1 MSFPCLY
8 PSEVP
13 YCSAG
18 KDQWDGLSPY
28 NRFIIFVIFL
38 HVHTTLFIFCLHWVF
53 IAAHKLSLVAK
64 SGGYSLVAAHRR
76 LMSWLLLLQS
86 TGSRHMGF
94 SSCGSETH

>member
-38 HVHTTLFIFCLHWVF
+38 HVHTTLFIFCLHYGCV
-53 IAAHKLSLVAK
+53 AVVGLSLVAV
-64 SGGYSLVAAHRR
+64 SRGYSLVAVH
-76 LMSWLLLLQS
+76 
-86 TGSRHMGF
+86 GF
-94 SSCGSETH
+94 RTVVASLVEHGL

>member
-38 HVHTTLFIFCLHWVF
+38 HVHTTLFIFFLHWVF
-53 IAAHKLSLVAK
+53 IAAHKLSLVAV
-64 SGGYSLVAAHRR
+64 SGFIACGLCCFAAFGIF
-76 LMSWLLLLQS
+76 LDQ
-86 TGSRHMGF
+86 GSHL
-94 SSCGSETH
+94 SPLH